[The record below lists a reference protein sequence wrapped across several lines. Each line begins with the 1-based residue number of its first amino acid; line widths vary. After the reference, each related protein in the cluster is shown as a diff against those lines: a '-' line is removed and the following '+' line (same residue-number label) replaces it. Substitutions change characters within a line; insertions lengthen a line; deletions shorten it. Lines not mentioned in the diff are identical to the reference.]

1 MWTARLQRE
10 TSRGPGP
17 PAGQFCA
24 RPAAPGGCEVRS
36 VYFGAPETYDSGVVP
51 RIAAANGT
59 LVEVHESERRR
70 ALFYHVGT
78 RTGGLVR
85 FGPSRPMG
93 NGMNPAVAVNAGG
106 TVVEVHVTDSLG
118 SHQMYYRVGQVQAA
132 DKTINFGQ
140 SLRYDTGYRPQVGLN
155 ANGAVVEVHETTNRF
170 FPSRYWYRVGV
181 VDPGSKTISF
191 GGGKWYADGKTPTVA
206 INNANVAIEFFRWR
220 AQRGDHHLWYRVG
233 AFDPR
238 AKTITFGP
246 RIYYEEGERPAV
258 ALTDDGFVIVVHQS
272 YPHAN
277 LFSRIG
283 KVNVATKAIDWVDRG
298 SFLYLRLAW
307 DPAVA
312 LDGATAV
319 QVNMGQRQTLQ
330 CAASMLVDRS
340 SWMAD
345 SLDLIGDRKLMEIAM
360 PASHD
365 AGMSTARNC
374 AGPPT
379 VGSCQTKT
387 QNHDILGQ
395 LRFGCR
401 YFDIRPVLH
410 GGVMRTGHF
419 SQMNIPGWNPN
430 WGCNGQDLAAVLDNV
445 KTYLQDGRDLVI
457 LKFSHY
463 YDRDHG
469 IVGRWGFTDDQMKR
483 LLKEVTDALQPFLY
497 DREVHVGGLQSVTV
511 NEYIGKGGKVL
522 AVFDKL
528 KEDIKQQ
535 SKGVYSY
542 ADKGSP
548 GADAADLIVYD
559 SWTNTPDLE
568 LMVSDQLGKLADV
581 RNHGANLFLLSWTLS
596 QSGAQAVGCFTGLAP
611 SVLELARQ
619 ANGALWS
626 RLVAAYERGGITASL
641 MPNLIY
647 TDDISGGQAEF
658 VIWLNREILGGRR

>member
-1 MWTARLQRE
+1 
-10 TSRGPGP
+10 
-17 PAGQFCA
+17 
-24 RPAAPGGCEVRS
+24 VRN

-51 RIAAANGT
+51 RIAAANDR
-59 LVEVHESERRR
+59 LVEVHESEWRR

-93 NGMNPAVAVNAGG
+93 NGMYPAVAVNAGG
-106 TVVEVHVTDSLG
+106 TVVEVHVTDRLG
-118 SHQMYYRVGQVQAA
+118 SHQMYYRVGQVQTA
-132 DKTINFGQ
+132 DRTINFGQ
-140 SLRYDTGYRPQVGLN
+140 SLPYDTGYRPQVGLN
-155 ANGAVVEVHETTNRF
+155 RNGAVVEVHETTNWVY
-170 FPSRYWYRVGV
+170 PSRYWYRVGQV
-181 VDPGSKTISF
+181 QADKTISF
-191 GGGKWYADGKTPTVA
+191 GDGQWYADGKTPTVA
-206 INNANVAIEFFRWR
+206 INNSNVAIEFFRWK
-220 AQRGDHHLWYRVG
+220 AQRGAHHLWYRVG
-233 AFDPR
+233 TFDPR

-246 RIYYEEGERPAV
+246 RRYYEEGERPAV
-258 ALTDDGFVIVVHQS
+258 ALTDDRFVIVVHQS
-272 YPHAN
+272 YPDAN

-283 KVNVATKAIDWVDRG
+283 KVNVPDQKIDWVSSG
-298 SFLYLRLAW
+298 SHLYLRRAW

-312 LDGATAV
+312 LDGDTAV

-330 CAASMLVDRS
+330 CAASRLVDRS

-365 AGMSTARNC
+365 TGMSTARNC
-374 AGPPT
+374 AGPRT

-387 QNHDILGQ
+387 QNLDVLGQ

-445 KTYLQDGRDLVI
+445 KTYLQGGRDLVI

-463 YDRDHG
+463 YDRDQG

-511 NEYIGKGGKVL
+511 NEYIGKGAKVL

-528 KEDIKQQ
+528 KEDIQRQ
-535 SKGVYSY
+535 YKGAYSY
-542 ADKGSP
+542 ADKGSA
-548 GADAADLIVYD
+548 GAEAADLVVYD

-568 LMVSDQLGKLADV
+568 RMVGDQLGKLADV
-581 RNHGANLFLLSWTLS
+581 RNHGSNLFLLSWILS
-596 QSGAQAVGCFTGLAP
+596 QSDAQAVGCFTGLAP
-611 SVLELARQ
+611 SVLDLARD

-626 RLVAAYERGGITASL
+626 RLVEAYEDGKITASL
-641 MPNLIY
+641 MPNLLY
-647 TDDISGGQAEF
+647 TDDISGGQVEF